1 MKTPTSSVRAVLAL
15 AIALVSSTHAGL
27 RASEVIHWNRVAV
40 DATTRAMPDD
50 PLSESRILAIV
61 HLAMHDAA
69 NTIDPHYATYT
80 SLASRGPRGASVEA
94 AIAAAAHTTLKEL
107 LPAQAGA
114 FDREF
119 AIRVQNPGEE
129 PAKAQGIAVG
139 TKAALQLV
147 ELRKNDGATDAT
159 PRAAGTV
166 TGAYRPT
173 PPDFTPEAASHW
185 GRIRPFALTGGAQF
199 RPTPPHAI
207 NSREAASDIQ
217 QVRAIGGAASTMRT
231 EEQSEIA
238 RFWYEHSTRGWNR
251 IAREIAATR
260 NLDVFEQAR
269 LLALV
274 NVAMADG
281 FIGGFEA
288 KSHYHYWRP
297 ATAIR
302 ETIDRQWLSF
312 LPTPPVPDYPST
324 HTVLGA
330 AAATVIAECLGT
342 DFVSFSMT
350 SGAPFAGLTRRFWSL
365 SEAAQENGGSRVLAG
380 IHFPNAV
387 HAGYR
392 QGCEIGAWVA
402 AHTLPPHSAQESA
415 KLTAGN

>member
-1 MKTPTSSVRAVLAL
+1 MKTPAFFLRAAF
-15 AIALVSSTHAGL
+15 AFATAAATTCHL
-27 RASEVIHWNRVAV
+27 RASEVIHWNRVALE
-40 DATTRAMPDD
+40 TTTKAMPHD

-61 HLAMHDAA
+61 HLAMHDSA
-69 NTIDPHYATYT
+69 NSIQPRFATYRPVHRE
-80 SLASRGPRGASVEA
+80 SGRSSIEA
-94 AIAAAAHTTLKEL
+94 AIAAAAHAALREL
-107 LPAQAGA
+107 LPAHAPA
-114 FDREF
+114 LDAEF
-119 AIRVQNPGEE
+119 ATRAPNLGEA
-129 PAKAQGIAVG
+129 PARERGFAIGKKI
-139 TKAALQLV
+139 ALQLV

-166 TGAYRPT
+166 PGAYRPT

-207 NSREAASDIQ
+207 NSREAALDIE
-217 QVRAIGGAASTMRT
+217 QVRAIGGAASTVRT

-251 IAREIAATR
+251 IARDIAATR

-297 ATAIR
+297 ATAVG

-387 HAGYR
+387 RAGYR